1 MQKCN
6 LFSALG
12 NNVKWTRCVT
22 MNLYS
27 DGHASYNV
35 GMPTVKKIG
44 RLRFFFFSN
53 EAKEPAHIHVES
65 GHKYAKFWLEPVQLV
80 KSIGYNAKE
89 LSQIRKLI
97 VSNSSEFKRRWN
109 EYFGI

>member
-1 MQKCN
+1 MEIISYITQRKLVTGKFFIVSGSAVVIN
-6 LFSALG
+6 LL
-12 NNVKWTRCVT
+12 
-22 MNLYS
+22 L
-27 DGHASYNV
+27 
-35 GMPTVKKIG
+35 
-44 RLRFFFFSN
+44 
-53 EAKEPAHIHVES
+53 HVES